1 MSAAKEQM
9 KSQKKDPKK
18 MTRADIDPSMKA
30 KYGKELTMIE
40 DELEKMYQDP
50 LGVWQEMIE
59 NPDKFLMEMGDKK
72 DITDEE
78 LQ

>member
-1 MSAAKEQM
+1 MN
-9 KSQKKDPKK
+9 
-18 MTRADIDPSMKA
+18 RADIDPSMKA

-59 NPDKFLMEMGDKK
+59 NPDKFLMEMGEDDIAKK

>member
-1 MSAAKEQM
+1 ML
-9 KSQKKDPKK
+9 
-18 MTRADIDPSMKA
+18 ILI
-30 KYGKELTMIE
+30 GKELTMIE

-50 LGVWQEMIE
+50 LGVWREMIE
-59 NPDKFLMEMGDKK
+59 NPDKFMLEMGEDDDVKK